1 MANCGKDTNGS
12 QLIFRNLPMANC
24 GKDTN
29 GSV

>member
-12 QLIFRNLPMANC
+12 QFNFQGTLPMANY

-29 GSV
+29 G